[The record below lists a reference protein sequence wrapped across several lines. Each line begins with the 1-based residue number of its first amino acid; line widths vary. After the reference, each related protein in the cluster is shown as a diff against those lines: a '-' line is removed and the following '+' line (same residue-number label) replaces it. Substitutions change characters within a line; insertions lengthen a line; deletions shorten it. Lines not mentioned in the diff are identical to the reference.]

1 MPEMQAARDALNQ
14 LLIGLHDVDDSVV
27 RGEKKLGERTY
38 AVAYVDFADEV
49 VERSLHLRDFQERI
63 LADDFFEAP
72 GDLRW
77 NKYLYFVAGP
87 NSTANPQFAAAKA
100 AIEGDKDYARKRVI
114 SEADLKSLLGGP
126 KLFDAAEHGSTYDVL
141 TDWRQRLSA
150 AGLELL
156 LDAPTPRTTVVE
168 KIAQRAAGAASNEK
182 LRVKELNA
190 ADTPLATAKLL
201 GLDITAFRPVHDG
214 KSYDFGDVT
223 LLVGANGS
231 GKTSLLEA
239 VEYFYC
245 GNNRRSTTVG
255 PVRIKGKL
263 LPRAGGGTVELAST
277 GDGPRIKA
285 RNLAWFNRKEQLV
298 ADIVDSFSLYNFLDT
313 DAAYRLSGK
322 LKPDDI
328 TKELS
333 RLLVGSS
340 ASTTF
345 EYIEKIR
352 ADVDKAWDK
361 AQRRADGLEAELA
374 VMERRLTE
382 LQGKPST
389 AKTLTDAYRAALAS
403 LGWKRPSET
412 GVPTLKEEQELLAAL
427 AHVQAL
433 VSLGGAARTMKD
445 LEQRSAQLEA
455 AVCNA
460 KPVETQLVGSV
471 EHEKRLISKMEEFEA
486 NIKNLDRWV
495 AYESAGFH
503 DVRRRYKSAREVSE
517 RLATRLGGLVAGDL
531 PQVPQQYATLQMQD
545 ALQAAGEAATA
556 AQARLT
562 RAQQALD
569 LHGRAASARATA
581 AAKLKDA
588 AMEALKSSEN
598 PDMCPVCHTVHARG
612 ALRHLIEGL
621 TSGPETTQEVEG
633 LAESLRLAGD
643 EASEAGRGASGAEL
657 CQKYAAQLQL
667 AGTTPKQV
675 LEELVALRERAS
687 QAEQELQ
694 RVIKEGQDLGSA
706 GFSSNEADLLLG
718 RIAGL
723 FDTDSSNLTAA
734 TASDERRRQ
743 SDAMEETRNLL
754 IDCRTSMGGSVESI
768 RAFAQSIVVDGWVT
782 RVEPTGTF
790 ASLVALQD
798 EFLAATNNAAGLRS
812 YLSVEDDAPLVE
824 VQARITSVASA
835 LKQADEASRSD
846 SESSAEQKDLP
857 KNILDW
863 KFSLEKH
870 RNEEKALLEAG
881 RVLDD
886 LIENASL
893 KNATREALDAIGDQ
907 INEVFSRI
915 HSPREYEYVGSPD
928 VLLRTADGHY
938 ARTLDEVSTGQRS
951 AFALS
956 IFLARNRTAAA
967 APPVL
972 LIDDPIAHVDDLN
985 ALSFLDYLRD
995 LAVNSGRQIFFATAD
1010 TRVASLFSKKFSFM
1024 GEAFKTISL
1033 VREP

>member
-1 MPEMQAARDALNQ
+1 MSHYSQA
-14 LLIGLHDVDDSVV
+14 
-27 RGEKKLGERTY
+27 RTE
-38 AVAYVDFADEV
+38 AVK
-49 VERSLHLRDFQERI
+49 
-63 LADDFFEAP
+63 P
-72 GDLRW
+72 
-77 NKYLYFVAGP
+77 
-87 NSTANPQFAAAKA
+87 
-100 AIEGDKDYARKRVI
+100 
-114 SEADLKSLLGGP
+114 
-126 KLFDAAEHGSTYDVL
+126 
-141 TDWRQRLSA
+141 
-150 AGLELL
+150 
-156 LDAPTPRTTVVE
+156 
-168 KIAQRAAGAASNEK
+168 
-182 LRVKELNA
+182 
-190 ADTPLATAKLL
+190 
-201 GLDITAFRPVHDG
+201 
-214 KSYDFGDVT
+214 
-223 LLVGANGS
+223 
-231 GKTSLLEA
+231 LLEA
-239 VEYFYC
+239 IEYFYC

-277 GDGPRIKA
+277 DDGPRIKA

-389 AKTLTDAYRAALAS
+389 AKTLTDAYRAALAG

-445 LEQRSAQLEA
+445 LEQRSARLEA

-471 EHEKRLISKMEEFEA
+471 EREKRLVSKMEELEA

-495 AYESAGFH
+495 TYESAGFP
-503 DVRRRYKSAREVSE
+503 DVRRRYKTAREVSE
-517 RLATRLGGLVAGDL
+517 RLATRLGALVAGDL

-588 AMEALKSSEN
+588 ALEALKSSEN

-643 EASEAGRGASGAEL
+643 EASEAARGRAPWS
-657 CQKYAAQLQL
+657 CVK
-667 AGTTPKQV
+667 
-675 LEELVALRERAS
+675 S
-687 QAEQELQ
+687 M
-694 RVIKEGQDLGSA
+694 
-706 GFSSNEADLLLG
+706 
-718 RIAGL
+718 
-723 FDTDSSNLTAA
+723 
-734 TASDERRRQ
+734 RRSCSWWGPR
-743 SDAMEETRNLL
+743 
-754 IDCRTSMGGSVESI
+754 
-768 RAFAQSIVVDGWVT
+768 
-782 RVEPTGTF
+782 P
-790 ASLVALQD
+790 
-798 EFLAATNNAAGLRS
+798 
-812 YLSVEDDAPLVE
+812 
-824 VQARITSVASA
+824 
-835 LKQADEASRSD
+835 SRSLK
-846 SESSAEQKDLP
+846 SWSHCVSGRARRSRNSSV
-857 KNILDW
+857 
-863 KFSLEKH
+863 SS
-870 RNEEKALLEAG
+870 RKAKIWEA
-881 RVLDD
+881 RVFP
-886 LIENASL
+886 
-893 KNATREALDAIGDQ
+893 ATRPICCWAESLG
-907 INEVFSRI
+907 
-915 HSPREYEYVGSPD
+915 Y
-928 VLLRTADGHY
+928 
-938 ARTLDEVSTGQRS
+938 ST
-951 AFALS
+951 
-956 IFLARNRTAAA
+956 
-967 APPVL
+967 
-972 LIDDPIAHVDDLN
+972 
-985 ALSFLDYLRD
+985 
-995 LAVNSGRQIFFATAD
+995 
-1010 TRVASLFSKKFSFM
+1010 
-1024 GEAFKTISL
+1024 
-1033 VREP
+1033 